1 MSSGAE
7 KIVSHIISDAQS
19 KADIIIQKAQEETK
33 TILEEGDKKAQFE
46 GEKILESAEKQA
58 QMKYQQLIS
67 EAKMNSRRKELEAR
81 EELIEES
88 FAKAG
93 AELERIA
100 STSSEEYVASL
111 KNVVSEAATEIGG
124 GELVVLL
131 KEEDI
136 SKIKDEIK
144 DIEKDIT
151 DKTGQKTTFEIGET
165 IKTIGGVVV
174 KTKSGEIE
182 VNNTIEAR
190 MLRFKKALRSEV
202 AKVLFK

>member
-1 MSSGAE
+1 
-7 KIVSHIISDAQS
+7 
-19 KADIIIQKAQEETK
+19 
-33 TILEEGDKKAQFE
+33 
-46 GEKILESAEKQA
+46 
-58 QMKYQQLIS
+58 MKYQQLIS

-100 STSSEEYVASL
+100 STSSEEYVESL